1 MMKKIDI
8 LKSLVLFNQDIDSIA
23 ENLSKFDWDS
33 EPQIFLTTE
42 HVYDVLEKYLNGML
56 AAEEIEK
63 WADVIEMRE
72 DIVFEVGREELI
84 KKIIFYLAN
93 SEINFE
99 ITRDFILEIK
109 DKLGKLN

>member
-1 MMKKIDI
+1 MKKIDI
-8 LKSLVLFNQDIDSIA
+8 LKSLVLFNQDIDLIA

-33 EPQIFLTTE
+33 EPEIFLTTE
-42 HVYDVLEKYLNGML
+42 NVYDAMEKYLNGTVT
-56 AAEEIEK
+56 AEEIEK
-63 WADVIEMRE
+63 WANVIEMRD
-72 DIVFEVGREELI
+72 DIVFEEGREELI

-93 SEINFE
+93 SEINFK